1 MKKTPLL
8 ISVLMCTTTLFSTNY
23 ANAQGVMGPPI
34 IVPMPNP
41 DVCGGYSD
49 SWSANCRRDNDGN
62 MHDGNSGNVY
72 DPYGNP
78 IRRQRPGYSR
88 VQPSVAQ
95 PSGSNRPDKQACS
108 LAKQYV
114 LEHGSTSSGPYERYH
129 EAFFYYL
136 NNNCRQYFGP
146 LGDRNQK

>member
-1 MKKTPLL
+1 MEKTPLL

-49 SWSANCRRDNDGN
+49 SWSANCRRDNNGN

-78 IRRQRPGYSR
+78 IRQNRRTENTEVSPSSQLTRPQIYRFVDQIVSTAPNPQALR
-88 VQPSVAQ
+88 DLSYQVCR
-95 PSGSNRPDKQACS
+95 NNYRPIIGHRRLTFKETVIF
-108 LAKQYV
+108 K
-114 LEHGSTSSGPYERYH
+114 ER
-129 EAFFYYL
+129 
-136 NNNCRQYFGP
+136 
-146 LGDRNQK
+146 LGC